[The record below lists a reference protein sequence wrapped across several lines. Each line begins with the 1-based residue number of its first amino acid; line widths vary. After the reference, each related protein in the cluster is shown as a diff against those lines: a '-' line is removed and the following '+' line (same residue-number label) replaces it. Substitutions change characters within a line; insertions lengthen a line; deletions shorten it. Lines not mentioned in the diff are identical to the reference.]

1 MATKKNDVKSAAE
14 KVVKKEAAAPVKA
27 AKEEKPAEVKKA
39 EVKAEVKAEK
49 PAEKKAEV
57 KAEKPA
63 EKKAE
68 KAVKEEKPA
77 KKAPAKKPAAKAEKA
92 DAVVYFEFA
101 GRQVKAADVTK
112 AVEAACKA
120 NGVKSA
126 DVKGV
131 KIYVKAEDS
140 AAYYV
145 LANGKTGKV
154 DL

>member
-1 MATKKNDVKSAAE
+1 MAVKKNDVKSVAE
-14 KVVKKEAAAPVKA
+14 KSVKKETAAPAKA
-27 AKEEKPAEVKKA
+27 VKEEKAAVKATEKKA
-39 EVKAEVKAEK
+39 EEK
-49 PAEKKAEV
+49 PAEKKE
-57 KAEKPA
+57 
-63 EKKAE
+63 EKKAAKPAAKKE
-68 KAVKEEKPA
+68 DKKASAKAVAEEKPA
-77 KKAPAKKPAAKAEKA
+77 KKPAKKAEKA
-92 DAVVYFEFA
+92 EAEVYFEFA

-131 KIYVKAEDS
+131 KVYVKAEDN

-145 LANGKTGKV
+145 LANGESGKI

>member
-1 MATKKNDVKSAAE
+1 MAVKKNDVKSAAE
-14 KVVKKEAAAPVKA
+14 KSVKKETAAPAKA
-27 AKEEKPAEVKKA
+27 VKEEKAAVKATEKKA
-39 EVKAEVKAEK
+39 EEK
-49 PAEKKAEV
+49 PAEKKE
-57 KAEKPA
+57 
-63 EKKAE
+63 EKKA
-68 KAVKEEKPA
+68 AKPA
-77 KKAPAKKPAAKAEKA
+77 AKKAAPAKKPAKKAEKA
-92 DAVVYFEFA
+92 EAEVYFEFA

-131 KIYVKAEDS
+131 KVYVKAEDN

-145 LANGKTGKV
+145 LANGESGKI

>member
-1 MATKKNDVKSAAE
+1 MAVKKNDVKPAE
-14 KVVKKEAAAPVKA
+14 KSVKKEAAAPVKA
-27 AKEEKPAEVKKA
+27 VKEEKAA
-39 EVKAEVKAEK
+39 VKAT
-49 PAEKKAEV
+49 EKKAE
-57 KAEKPA
+57 EKPV
-63 EKKAE
+63 EKKEDKKASA
-68 KAVKEEKPA
+68 KAVAEEKPA
-77 KKAPAKKPAAKAEKA
+77 KKAAPAKKPAKKAEKA
-92 DAVVYFEFA
+92 ETEVYFEFA

-131 KIYVKAEDS
+131 KVYVKAEDN

-145 LANGKTGKV
+145 LANGESGKI

>member
-1 MATKKNDVKSAAE
+1 MAVKKNDVKSVAE
-14 KVVKKEAAAPVKA
+14 KSVKKETAAPAKA
-27 AKEEKPAEVKKA
+27 VKEEKAAVKATEKKA
-39 EVKAEVKAEK
+39 EEK
-49 PAEKKAEV
+49 PAEKKE
-57 KAEKPA
+57 
-63 EKKAE
+63 EKKAAAKKE
-68 KAVKEEKPA
+68 DKKASAKAVAEEKPA
-77 KKAPAKKPAAKAEKA
+77 KKAAPAKKPAKKAEKA
-92 DAVVYFEFA
+92 EAEVYFEFA

-131 KIYVKAEDS
+131 KVYVKAEDN

-145 LANGKTGKV
+145 LANGESGKI